1 MATMKWKKLIPSSGW
16 QETTPQNT
24 DYPEVPVAP

>member
-1 MATMKWKKLIPSSGW
+1 MTTKWKKLVPTPGW
-16 QETTPQNT
+16 QDITPQNT